1 MRKAHCRLGI
11 PLNRPQI
18 YRQITRII
26 MLVFALDAPKYAHN
40 GTACPCNTL
49 ASWEVGLRW
58 RSVGDGRGVIS
69 GPRMR
74 RAGAICFQC
83 TSWDVNER
91 IEIRS

>member
-11 PLNRPQI
+11 PL
-18 YRQITRII
+18 RQTTDLSADHPI
-26 MLVFALDAPKYAHN
+26 MLVFALIPN
-40 GTACPCNTL
+40 MRMTEACPCNNTL

-69 GPRMR
+69 GPRGR

-83 TSWDVNER
+83 TSWDVSER
-91 IEIRS
+91 IETRS